1 MFIRGFFS
9 PRTPD
14 FGLQTFLCE
23 DRTGRSEITQHNTV
37 SPAKCVAVGF
47 SDEAEQFKSRHSA
60 ESIACGDDGR
70 YGNGLVCPPEW
81 WRKSL
86 DLFTR
91 VGRPHLEWKSPA
103 SPGET
108 AMKKE
113 PFGSICAAVA
123 GARGL
128 FRLSCYVAVAASAV
142 SAIAEERLT
151 FAANAQWKVVDT
163 SDVLVKAGSALDLSA
178 VTAVPMVDGPP
189 AGSQRLPRLVI
200 GPSGKMVAKGT
211 PDNPVRLKGF
221 IFHVVNDEAMSV
233 DGFGWFGEGPMW
245 KEEVDRY
252 VRLCRIQGYNLFRVF
267 DIDLMSP
274 HESLNIDPKLLDKV
288 DYLVSQMGKQ
298 GIYLHLTL
306 LGYGL
311 YQQVPPPLKTNP
323 EVQGRECDFKA
334 RMYLGD
340 SEMRR
345 IWLYA
350 AETLMNHVNPY
361 TGLAWKDDPVIACI
375 EPYNEQE
382 SGMLARFIKSEAIIG
397 TMNQRFRQWLG
408 AKYQTPEALAKA
420 WGDAAM
426 TSFDQVAVPAG
437 NLAFALPYFAWTG
450 IGSSPRDQDFVL
462 FWNELARENI
472 AWYTANLHRIG
483 YDGLVAHYSLPNWWG
498 DHAARYE
505 YSTMAI
511 RNQFFAFPDGDWR
524 GGSGAVCPQNSSLG
538 DAAGYLRIMFGA
550 RFADRPFGATEY
562 NHCFWNQ
569 YQREFGLVYGAYSA
583 FQGFDAMVYA
593 SAPVVFD
600 AKRLGSFQPEG
611 SPVTRACEFLFT
623 CVFVRGDVKTST
635 HRVELQ
641 VPQSVLGEFKQA
653 STELTK
659 LGLMSGFAIS
669 FPGVQRPKGV
679 AEPAEPDMIVT
690 PAGGVKSR
698 QNGNWAIEVADA
710 EAEKAGFQLDAMVG
724 RMKRSGLLPESN
736 ASEPSKGVFQS
747 DTGEITM
754 RARENLLKVAT
765 RFTEAVTME
774 GGRGEPIGRLEV
786 IGSDTPAMVGV
797 CAVDGKELAE
807 SRRMVLLYVT
817 ETANTGME
825 VTPDRTKMFN
835 YGTLPVL
842 MKVGRLDAMLQN
854 SHGKNMALYALGL
867 NGARRQRLPLALGED
882 GRLKI
887 HLDTASLEHGPTA
900 FFELTVD

>member
-1 MFIRGFFS
+1 
-9 PRTPD
+9 
-14 FGLQTFLCE
+14 
-23 DRTGRSEITQHNTV
+23 
-37 SPAKCVAVGF
+37 
-47 SDEAEQFKSRHSA
+47 
-60 ESIACGDDGR
+60 
-70 YGNGLVCPPEW
+70 
-81 WRKSL
+81 
-86 DLFTR
+86 
-91 VGRPHLEWKSPA
+91 
-103 SPGET
+103 
-108 AMKKE
+108 
-113 PFGSICAAVA
+113 
-123 GARGL
+123 
-128 FRLSCYVAVAASAV
+128 VAASAV
-142 SAIAEERLT
+142 AALAEERLT
-151 FAANAQWKVVDT
+151 FVADSRWKVVDT
-163 SDVLVKAGSALDLSA
+163 SDVLVQAGSALDLSA
-178 VTAVPMVDGPP
+178 VTAVPLADGLP

-200 GPSGKMVAKGT
+200 GPSGTLVAKGK
-211 PDNPVRLKGF
+211 PDIPVRLKGF

-233 DGFGWFGEGPMW
+233 DGFGWFGEGALW
-245 KEEVDRY
+245 KEDVDRY

-274 HESLNIDPKLLDKV
+274 HESLSIDAKLLDKV
-288 DYLVSQMGKQ
+288 DYLISQMGRQ

-311 YQQVPPPLKTNP
+311 YQQVPPPLKLNP

-408 AKYQTPEALAKA
+408 AKYQTPEKLAKA
-420 WGDAAM
+420 WGDAAV

-437 NLAFALPYFAWTG
+437 NLAFTLPYFAWTG

-472 AWYTANLHRIG
+472 AWYVANLQRIG
-483 YDGLVAHYSLPNWWG
+483 YGGLVGHYSLPNWWG

-524 GGSGAVCPQNSSLG
+524 GGSGVVCPQNSSLG
-538 DAAGYLRIMFGA
+538 DAAAYMRILFGA
-550 RFADRPFGATEY
+550 QFADRPFCATEY

-569 YQREFGLVYGAYSA
+569 YQREFGLVYGAYA
-583 FQGFDAMVYA
+583 AYQGFDAMVYA
-593 SAPVVFD
+593 SAPVVFE

-623 CVFVRGDVKTST
+623 CLFVRGDVKKSDR
-635 HRVELQ
+635 RVELQ

-653 STELTK
+653 SAEQTK
-659 LGLMSGFAIS
+659 FGLMSGFAIS
-669 FPGVQRPKGV
+669 FPGVPRPQGA
-679 AEPAEPDMIVT
+679 AETAEPDMIIT
-690 PAGGVKSR
+690 PAGGVKIR
-698 QNGNWAIEVADA
+698 RNGDWAIEVADA
-710 EAEKAGFQLDAMVG
+710 GGDGFSLDAMVG
-724 RMKRSGLLPESN
+724 RMKRSGILPETN
-736 ASEPSKGVFQS
+736 VSEPSKGVFQS

-754 RARENLLKVAT
+754 RAQENLLKVAT
-765 RFTEAVTME
+765 RFSEAVTME
-774 GGRGEPIGRLEV
+774 GGRGERVGRLEV

-807 SRRMVLLYVT
+807 SRRMVLLYAT
-817 ETANTGME
+817 ETANTGMQ
-825 VTPDRTKMFN
+825 VTPDRTKMFS

-842 MKVGRLDAMLQN
+842 MKVGRLDATLQN
-854 SHGKNMALYALGL
+854 VHGKNVALYALGL
-867 NGARRQRLPLALGED
+867 NGARRQRLPLATGED

-900 FFELTVD
+900 FFELTAD